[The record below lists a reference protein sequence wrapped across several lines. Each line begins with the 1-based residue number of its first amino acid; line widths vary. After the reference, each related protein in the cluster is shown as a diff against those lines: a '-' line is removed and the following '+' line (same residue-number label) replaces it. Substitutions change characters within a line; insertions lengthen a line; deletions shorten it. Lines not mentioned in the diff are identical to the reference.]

1 MVVFIKDSRESNN
14 LDSDD
19 EDTAANERL
28 QDVVGDITT
37 SFCSARNNSQLIQ
50 IFYFCAITI
59 LTKNP
64 VHSLSTSTFSLFFS
78 KVDCRRIVQ
87 FCRATVERE
96 HTSHVKG
103 LIQ

>member
-1 MVVFIKDSRESNN
+1 VVVFIKDSRESNN

-37 SFCSARNNSQLIQ
+37 SFSQLIQ

-59 LTKNP
+59 LTKGP
-64 VHSLSTSTFSLFFS
+64 VHSLSTSTLSLFFRKS
-78 KVDCRRIVQ
+78 TVARSFNFVEQ
-87 FCRATVERE
+87 LSNENTRAT
-96 HTSHVKG
+96 
-103 LIQ
+103 

>member
-1 MVVFIKDSRESNN
+1 VVVFIKDSRESNN

-64 VHSLSTSTFSLFFS
+64 VHSLSTSTFSLFFFES
-78 KVDCRRIVQ
+78 
-87 FCRATVERE
+87 
-96 HTSHVKG
+96 
-103 LIQ
+103 